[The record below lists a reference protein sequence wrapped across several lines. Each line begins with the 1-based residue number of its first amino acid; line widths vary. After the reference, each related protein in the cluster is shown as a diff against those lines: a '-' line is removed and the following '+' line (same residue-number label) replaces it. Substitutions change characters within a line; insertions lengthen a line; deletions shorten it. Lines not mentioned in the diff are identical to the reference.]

1 MPWTT
6 GCPANLLPLPAKRI
20 AASACPSARMLT
32 AKRRAAAITWPVD
45 DDLFRQTSSI
55 AGSSDREL
63 TALAV

>member
-1 MPWTT
+1 
-6 GCPANLLPLPAKRI
+6 
-20 AASACPSARMLT
+20 MLT

-63 TALAV
+63 TALAVVP